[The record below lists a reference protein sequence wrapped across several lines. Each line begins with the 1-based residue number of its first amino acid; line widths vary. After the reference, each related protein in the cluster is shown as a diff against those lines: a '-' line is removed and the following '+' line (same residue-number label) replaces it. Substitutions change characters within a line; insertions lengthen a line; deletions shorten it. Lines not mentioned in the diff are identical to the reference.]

1 MPTARDI
8 KIDGVMIKQARLDAA
23 EGETVTVTN
32 PETGETVTIIL
43 NGVSPEQK
51 QFFMNTSI
59 HITIVTQQDEPLI
72 LHGH

>member
-8 KIDGVMIKQARLDAA
+8 KIDGVMIKQARLDGAG
-23 EGETVTVTN
+23 GETVTVTN